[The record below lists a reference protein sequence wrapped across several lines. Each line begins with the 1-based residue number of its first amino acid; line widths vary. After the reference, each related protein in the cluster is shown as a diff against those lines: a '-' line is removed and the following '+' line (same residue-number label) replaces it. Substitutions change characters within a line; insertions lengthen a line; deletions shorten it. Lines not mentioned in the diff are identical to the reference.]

1 MFYANKVS
9 FELQTKQ
16 NETNKLTKYCT
27 CVPKQLS
34 EMINSAI
41 VGFTLFTFFMVGIL
55 LYEFVML
62 ICVFLATQCKKKKS
76 DTVGLDRDNSFPKTM
91 AVATLKHK
99 HSGSITDRNH
109 TSFFLYLFFFF
120 PSLHAWMMNRQISYF
135 YM

>member
-41 VGFTLFTFFMVGIL
+41 VGFTLAHCSPFVWWVYCYMSL
-55 LYEFVML
+55 LCSSVCSL
-62 ICVFLATQCKKKKS
+62 LHNVRKKK
-76 DTVGLDRDNSFPKTM
+76 R
-91 AVATLKHK
+91 
-99 HSGSITDRNH
+99 HSWSR
-109 TSFFLYLFFFF
+109 
-120 PSLHAWMMNRQISYF
+120 
-135 YM
+135 